1 MNSPVFTI
9 VSEAHGHE
17 AHLAEAIDS
26 VVAQSFPEWELIVV
40 DNGRSEEVAAVVGKY
55 ADDKRIRLLR
65 TDNDG
70 MAAAVNAAIAEANG
84 EIYTVVHG
92 NHKLLPEFCAHTYA
106 ALSARPEVDV
116 IAVDAFR
123 FDDNGATVTPSYRR
137 EGGVEVE
144 PGVDHRITLEEFVNG
159 SVIYYSAAIRARAW
173 EKGEGYPPDLP
184 VVEEFVLSARM
195 MTAGCDIRVL
205 PELLAACRLVDDP
218 AKFAVYEDNMQRALE
233 NLAAATTDPAVRAA
247 VDHKLREARFHQ
259 AMGKAR
265 AALSQSDT
273 ATAREQVRL
282 ALHQRRALRP
292 AVVYAALTVAPGG
305 LRLAQQLKR
314 RLRG

>member
-1 MNSPVFTI
+1 MNSPAFTI
-9 VSEAHGHE
+9 VCDTHGHE
-17 AHLAEAIDS
+17 QYLREAIDS
-26 VVAQSFPEWELIVV
+26 VVGQTDTDWELIVV
-40 DNGRSEEVAAVVGKY
+40 DNGRSDEVARIVDTY
-55 ADDKRIRLLR
+55 ADDQRIRLLR
-65 TDNDG
+65 TEYEG
-70 MAAAVNAAIAEANG
+70 MAAAVNTAITHATG

-92 NHKLLPEFCAHTYA
+92 NHKLLPDFCAHTYA
-106 ALSARPEVDV
+106 ALQAAPEADV
-116 IAVDAFR
+116 IAVDAYR
-123 FDDNGATVTPSYRR
+123 FDDHGAIVTPSYRR

-173 EKGEGYPPDLP
+173 HKGEGYPADLP

-218 AKFAVYEDNMQRALE
+218 AKFAVYEDNMQRALTD
-233 NLAAATTDPAVRAA
+233 LAAATGDPAVRAA
-247 VDHKLREARFHQ
+247 VDHKLRETRFHQ
-259 AMGKAR
+259 AMGRAR
-265 AALSQSDT
+265 KALSESDT
-273 ATAREQVRL
+273 HTARTQVRL
-282 ALHQRRALRP
+282 ALQQRRALRP
-292 AVVYAALTVAPGG
+292 AVVYAALTIAPGS